1 MHFNT
6 NDTPRN
12 GLKHGIGRQKNA
24 LLAIHSRLLTAPAA
38 NKRPCGFARWELLL
52 IFAGREPPA
61 APPYG
66 RGSAPLPAGN
76 APSAAAAAGEAGQR
90 QAGLRNATRG
100 LTNTNTAMKKTKMKA
115 AACLMAAAITLSS
128 CIGSFG
134 LFNKVLDWN
143 KGLSNKF
150 VNEIV
155 FILIS
160 PAYAV
165 CGVVDLLVLN
175 TVEFWSGSNP
185 IAKVGSVQNVWGQDG
200 RLYAVK
206 TLEDGYE
213 VTKPTGE
220 KVLFTYDERLK
231 SWSMEADGQQRELFR
246 FNDDG
251 TIQAMLPNGERKDI
265 SLNEEGVYSLHM
277 AMNDGLF
284 FAAR

>member
-1 MHFNT
+1 
-6 NDTPRN
+6 
-12 GLKHGIGRQKNA
+12 
-24 LLAIHSRLLTAPAA
+24 
-38 NKRPCGFARWELLL
+38 
-52 IFAGREPPA
+52 
-61 APPYG
+61 
-66 RGSAPLPAGN
+66 
-76 APSAAAAAGEAGQR
+76 
-90 QAGLRNATRG
+90 
-100 LTNTNTAMKKTKMKA
+100 MKA
-115 AACLMAAAITLSS
+115 AVCLMAAAITFSS